1 MWDSRCPLSL
11 LGPPSGD
18 LGRAGPTDKLGAV
31 SRRVSKARARGWS
44 VVLAH
49 SPSPTSAP
57 LGDRVPPLHWG
68 GLAMCPAVTK
78 DTRAEAPVCPLCTE
92 AFRVGSACLCAL
104 ATTLSVMIPE
114 SQVAEPFPMAQGSVP
129 AYTVIGPQF
138 TTNPHFLLPLGKVGP
153 TTARQE
159 GSAAWMQDLCPEREP
174 EATSQS
180 PSLPLVLWSIGGPTG
195 LGYQG
200 SCQVPWHFST
210 HCFL

>member
-1 MWDSRCPLSL
+1 
-11 LGPPSGD
+11 
-18 LGRAGPTDKLGAV
+18 
-31 SRRVSKARARGWS
+31 
-44 VVLAH
+44 
-49 SPSPTSAP
+49 
-57 LGDRVPPLHWG
+57 
-68 GLAMCPAVTK
+68 MCPAVTK

-159 GSAAWMQDLCPEREP
+159 GSAAWMQDLCPEQEP

-200 SCQVPWHFST
+200 SCQVPWLSAPTVSSESSFEKVADVPT
-210 HCFL
+210 HEGVLRLFLPLAIVKHLNRVPQRAQIRGFQLGLCLEVNGREKDGLPGA